1 MSVPGSPAAG
11 TSTAEPAN
19 ATTIWDKFA
28 PLQARVDMV
37 RKIGVDP
44 FGVAFDDISGPTR
57 GIIDGREIVL
67 AGTNNYLGLTF
78 DADCKQAAKDAID
91 TYGTGTTGSRVA
103 NGTYDPHI
111 QLERDIADH
120 LGMANCIVFPTGF
133 QTSLAVLSGLAGPDD
148 MLFIDADA
156 HACIVDGTRLSAAPT
171 IRFRHNSPDDLDKRL
186 RRAEGK
192 YSGNAIVV
200 IEGLYSM
207 FGDVAP
213 IDEFVAVAR
222 AHNAYTYVDEAH
234 SYGVY
239 GETGCG
245 IAEEQ
250 GVLDQVDFYAGTF
263 SKSLASIGGF
273 CASRHPEFELA
284 RKVMRPYMFS
294 ASSTPSNIATAICAV
309 EKIKFHPELRENIKA
324 RAAQLHAGLKV
335 LGYDLA
341 ADASPVIAAK
351 RPNEAVA
358 ALEWNWLLENGLY
371 VNLAVPPGTP
381 MSTSLLRI
389 SLSAAHTEADVDLI
403 IGKFAALKDAT
414 PELLSSLQTAI
425 AAE

>member
-1 MSVPGSPAAG
+1 MSLFS
-11 TSTAEPAN
+11 
-19 ATTIWDKFA
+19 KYA

-37 RKIGVDP
+37 RRIGVDP
-44 FGVAFDDISGPTR
+44 FGVTFDAIEGPTR
-57 GIIDGREIVL
+57 GRIDGREIVL

-78 DADCKQAAKDAID
+78 DEDCKASAKTAID
-91 TYGTGTTGSRVA
+91 EYGTGTTGSRVA
-103 NGTYDPHI
+103 NGTYDPHRE
-111 QLERDIADH
+111 LERELAAH
-120 LGMANCIVFPTGF
+120 LGMENCVVFPTGF
-133 QTSLAVLSGLAGPDD
+133 QTSLAALSGLTDSND

-156 HACIVDGTRLSAAPT
+156 HACIVDGTRLSSAPT
-171 IRFRHNSPDDLDKRL
+171 IRFRHNNPEDLDKRL

-192 YSGNAIVV
+192 YSGSALIV

-213 IDEFVAVAR
+213 IDEFVDVAQR
-222 AHNAYTYVDEAH
+222 HNAYTYVDEAH

-250 GVLDQVDFYAGTF
+250 GVLDKVDFYAGTF

-294 ASSTPSNIATAICAV
+294 ASSTPSNIATARTAV
-309 EKIKFHPELRENIKA
+309 GKIIDHPELRENLHA
-324 RAAQLHAGLKV
+324 RAAQLHAGLSG

-341 ADASPVIAAK
+341 AGPSPIIAAK
-351 RPNEAVA
+351 RPNDAVA

-389 SLSAAHTEADVDLI
+389 SLSAAHTEADVEI
-403 IGKFAALKDAT
+403 IIAKFEELKSAT
-414 PELLSSLQTAI
+414 PQLLSSLQGL

>member
-1 MSVPGSPAAG
+1 MSGTPTGSTSPRPGASLW
-11 TSTAEPAN
+11 N
-19 ATTIWDKFA
+19 KFA
-28 PLQARVDMV
+28 PLQMRLDMV
-37 RKIGVDP
+37 RRIGVDP
-44 FGVAFDDISGPTR
+44 FGVSFDEITSPTR
-57 GIIDGREIVL
+57 GVIDGREIIL

-78 DADCKQAAKDAID
+78 DEDCKQAAKDAID

-103 NGTYDPHI
+103 NGTYDPHT
-111 QLERDIADH
+111 QLEAAIADH
-120 LGMANCIVFPTGF
+120 LGMENCIVFPTGF
-133 QTSLAVLSGLAGPDD
+133 QTSLAVISGLCAKED
-148 MLFIDADA
+148 MIFIDADA
-156 HACIVDGTRLSAAPT
+156 HACIVDGTRLSPATT
-171 IRFRHNSPDDLDKRL
+171 IRFRHNSPEDLDKRL

-192 YSGNAIVV
+192 YDGAAFVV

-213 IDEFVAVAR
+213 IDEFLDVAQ
-222 AHNAYTYVDEAH
+222 AHGAYVYVDEAH

-239 GETGCG
+239 GPTGCG

-250 GVLDQVDFYAGTF
+250 GVLDRVDFYAGTF

-294 ASSTPSNIATAICAV
+294 ASSTPSNIATALCAV
-309 EKIKFHPELRENIKA
+309 EKIKAQPELRENIKA
-324 RAAQLHAGLKV
+324 RAAQLHSGLAA

-341 ADASPVIAAK
+341 ASASPVIAAK

-381 MSTSLLRI
+381 QSTSLLRI
-389 SLSAAHTEADVDLI
+389 SLSAAHTEDDVERILA
-403 IGKFAALKDAT
+403 KFEELQAAT
-414 PELLSSLQTAI
+414 PQLLSSLQGL